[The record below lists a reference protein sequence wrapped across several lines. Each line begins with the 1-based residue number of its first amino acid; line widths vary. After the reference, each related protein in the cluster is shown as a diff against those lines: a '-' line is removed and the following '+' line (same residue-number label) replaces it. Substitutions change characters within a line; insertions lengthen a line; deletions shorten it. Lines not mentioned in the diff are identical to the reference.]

1 MDLYNAQRTN
11 FQPGAPRLA
20 GKPGMQRQTTQ
31 RSANRGQA
39 AVPAPA
45 GALPA
50 ATRPMT
56 GKKPGSGVPPNIPG
70 GVPPKT
76 PGRPMTGKKPG
87 GGAPPQRPGG
97 VPPKTP
103 GGVKRPMPM
112 RPGGVVAKPTGDM
125 SMMKKMAAFKPGV

>member
-20 GKPGMQRQTTQ
+20 GKPGMQRQTTK

-45 GALPA
+45 GALPPKSA
-50 ATRPMT
+50 SKPRPM
-56 GKKPGSGVPPNIPG
+56 PVP
-70 GVPPKT
+70 
-76 PGRPMTGKKPG
+76 PG
-87 GGAPPQRPGG
+87 GGAAIPAGAKKPMPQRPGG
-97 VPPKTP
+97 VIAKP

-125 SMMKKMAAFKPGV
+125 SMMKKMAAFKPGM